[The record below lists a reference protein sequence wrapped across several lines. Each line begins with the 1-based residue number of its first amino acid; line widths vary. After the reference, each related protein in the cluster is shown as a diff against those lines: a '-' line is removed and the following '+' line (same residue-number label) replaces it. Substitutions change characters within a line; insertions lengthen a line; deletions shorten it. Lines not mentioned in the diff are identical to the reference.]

1 MDVINYSVRVVG
13 SILGISREAW
23 NSCPAASVPFL
34 SWEFLALLEAS
45 GSVGPGTG
53 WTPAHVE
60 LSTGGGPVAWIPA
73 YVISGSAGSFVW
85 DDGMED
91 VATSIGQRWFPK
103 LVGTVPF
110 TPAPVWRPL
119 VVPGQDEPAVLAACL
134 QALSNLA
141 RDGGFSGIHLHWVD
155 GSVVDLCAGTPAP
168 VGGWLPWKRQVYRWD
183 NQGYGN
189 FDDFTA
195 SFSKNMRRNIARD
208 RADVAGAGVS
218 VRMIAGEEADA
229 SVWRLMSTYYDRTN
243 AKFGPWAA
251 RFLDKRF
258 FELAPEY
265 IGRMVRFSAAFRDS
279 SLLRSLLRSPGSAS
293 EPMALAM
300 LFEGAG
306 SLWGR
311 YWGSAADLPGLHFE
325 TCYYAPIRHAIES
338 GLASFDPG
346 MGSEHKARRGFR
358 SFLASSLHQVFDP
371 RLRRIFADAV
381 RHASSGEAEMVDAL
395 NAELPFKQRNDEVR
409 NSSSKLVTD
418 PESLQ

>member
-1 MDVINYSVRVVG
+1 MINYSVRVVG

-23 NSCPAASVPFL
+23 NSCPAASLPFL
-34 SWEFLALLEAS
+34 AWEFLALLEDS

-60 LSTGGGPVAWIPA
+60 LSADGGPVAWIPA
-73 YVISGSAGSFVW
+73 YVISSSAGSFVW

-91 VATSIGQRWFPK
+91 VAASIGQRWFPK

-134 QALSNLA
+134 HALSNLA
-141 RDGGFSGIHLHWVD
+141 RDGGFSSVHMHWVD
-155 GSVVDLCAGTPAP
+155 VQVADLCTRIPASA
-168 VGGWLPWKRQVYRWD
+168 GGWLPWRRQVYRWD

-208 RADVAGAGVS
+208 QADVAGASVS
-218 VRMIAGEEADA
+218 MRMIAGDEADA
-229 SVWRLMSTYYDRTN
+229 SVWRLMSAYYDRTN

-279 SLLRSLLRSPGSAS
+279 SLSRPLGSVS
-293 EPMALAM
+293 EPVALAL

-311 YWGSAADLPGLHFE
+311 YWGSAIDLPGLHFE

-338 GLASFDPG
+338 RLGSFDPG

-358 SFLASSLHQVFDP
+358 SSLASSLHQVFDP
-371 RLRRIFADAV
+371 RLRRVFADAV
-381 RHASSGEAEMVDAL
+381 AHASAGEAETVDAL
-395 NAELPFKQRNDEVR
+395 NAELPFKRCIDHAR
-409 NSSSKLVTD
+409 SSSSKLVTD
-418 PESLQ
+418 PEFLQ